1 MSVDIIQS
9 HRPIWVCK
17 LSNDKLRRY
26 LDAINEFELK
36 GTTDNELLIDTA
48 ETWYNNSIQRLA
60 NDIYKEAAIRWY
72 EAKEKQSYKR
82 ELKNAPKS
90 RADKKYQR
98 EIDSMFNDLF
108 DNR

>member
-17 LSNDKLRRY
+17 LSNDKLRQY
-26 LDAINEFELK
+26 LDALNEFELK

-48 ETWYNNSIQRLA
+48 ETWYNNSIQHLA

-72 EAKEKQSYKR
+72 EAKE
-82 ELKNAPKS
+82 N
-90 RADKKYQR
+90 
-98 EIDSMFNDLF
+98 
-108 DNR
+108 